1 MLIRSCFLL
10 LSCNLFYVS
19 VIQIFLLRLTF
30 DFLLT
35 LVCVCVCVCYSW
47 FSCFF
52 WFVFDS
58 WFLLYV
64 TIEFC
69 GSLTWRYSWFLLDV
83 SSALCVALDFR
94 DSLDFLHYFILLR
107 NVWSVGYSPFCV
119 SSVATGLTPSTRR
132 TRSSTARTA
141 TRGGPTTAG
150 PPWRRATATWT
161 PSRQEQIVPLKK
173 ESESKFCPHI
183 KILHGPVSLMVVVSP
198 CVFYIIFCP
207 NATFNQI
214 FLYFFIKNI
223 WNWIFFSLNLS
234 VTTHWR
240 KVKLWNY
247 SIGLF
252 SYINKNTFHK

>member
-1 MLIRSCFLL
+1 M
-10 LSCNLFYVS
+10 
-19 VIQIFLLRLTF
+19 
-30 DFLLT
+30 
-35 LVCVCVCVCYSW
+35 CVCVCVLLLI
-47 FSCFF
+47 
-52 WFVFDS
+52 FVFLLICI
-58 WFLLYV
+58 WFLIFLVRYYWV
-64 TIEFC
+64 LRFTYC
-69 GSLTWRYSWFLLDV
+69 TWRYSWFLLDV

-94 DSLDFLHYFILLR
+94 VSLDFLHYFILLR
-107 NVWSVGYSPFCV
+107 NVWLVGYSPFCV

-207 NATFNQI
+207 NATFNLI
-214 FLYFFIKNI
+214 FFFFIKNN
-223 WNWIFFSLNLS
+223 WNWIFF
-234 VTTHWR
+234 
-240 KVKLWNY
+240 LWICQ
-247 SIGLF
+247 SHTEE
-252 SYINKNTFHK
+252 K